1 MPLPNGGVYIFIGEG
16 YRPVGFPGEAL
27 LSPISGN

>member
-1 MPLPNGGVYIFIGEG
+1 MPLPNGGVNISIGEG

-27 LSPISGN
+27 LGPISGN